1 MYLIYKTDNHHS
13 FKSRDVI
20 GVVEEEKNIIKI
32 CQLQAK
38 KEEFVITGEQIFN
51 LSNYKQ
57 TQGYVGDGEFVV
69 EQVNINELL

>member
-1 MYLIYKTDNHHS
+1 MYLIYKTDNQHS
-13 FKSRDVI
+13 FNSRDVI
-20 GVVEEEKNIIKI
+20 GIVEEESKVLGI

-57 TQGYVGDGEFVV
+57 TQGYVGDGEFVY
-69 EQVNINELL
+69 ENVNINELL